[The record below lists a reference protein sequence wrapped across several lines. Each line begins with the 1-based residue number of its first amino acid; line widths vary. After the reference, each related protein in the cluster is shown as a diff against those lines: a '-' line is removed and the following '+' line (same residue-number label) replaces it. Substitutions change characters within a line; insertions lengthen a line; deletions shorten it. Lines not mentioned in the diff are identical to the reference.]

1 MEEKQKQVT
10 ASETRLNQISSEI
23 NGIQEAISQAN
34 NKRSTAVSRIHD
46 AEDNL
51 KTAQTNLLNSQI
63 KDAVDAT
70 VSFYQTLSEKY
81 SGKYSKWHR
90 NLLINLKV
98 RKSAM

>member
-70 VSFYQTLSEKY
+70 VSFIKRY
-81 SGKYSKWHR
+81 
-90 NLLINLKV
+90 LKIW
-98 RKSAM
+98 